1 MSDHMQIRPSVLLP
15 LRDHTAFL
23 SHYFNQG
30 GIGGVF
36 VPGHLR
42 LASAEEIDL
51 EVAFAKEQ
59 VTVHTRGVV
68 RWKRLSGKKTLPAGI
83 GVEFLESER
92 RTRDLLVD
100 FAEGRSVRLVRRRS
114 RRYPVM
120 LEIDYATDSVFLNDI
135 TEDIS
140 RDGAFILTGHSIEV
154 GTVLAL
160 KLRPP
165 GSGAPIDV
173 KGEVRWLQT
182 DGRRGFGV
190 RFIFD
195 RPHAEEAILRLIDG
209 IKQQVA
215 TDLDFSKVAH

>member
-1 MSDHMQIRPSVLLP
+1 MSGHMQIRPSVLLP
-15 LRDHTAFL
+15 LRDHRAFL

-42 LASAEEIDL
+42 LASADEVDL
-51 EVAFAKEQ
+51 EIAFAKEQ
-59 VTVHTRGVV
+59 VTVHARGVV
-68 RWKRLSGKKTLPAGI
+68 RWKRLSSKKTLPAGI
-83 GVEFLESER
+83 GVEFLETER

-120 LEIDYATDSVFLNDI
+120 LEIDYATDSVFLSDI
-135 TEDIS
+135 TDDIS
-140 RDGAFILTGHSIEV
+140 REGAFVLTDQTVEV

-165 GSGAPIDV
+165 GASTPIKV
-173 KGEVRWLQT
+173 RGEVRWLQT
-182 DGRRGFGV
+182 EGRRGFGV

-195 RPHAEEAILRLIDG
+195 RPNAEESVLRLIDE

-215 TDLDFSKVAH
+215 QELDFSKLIH